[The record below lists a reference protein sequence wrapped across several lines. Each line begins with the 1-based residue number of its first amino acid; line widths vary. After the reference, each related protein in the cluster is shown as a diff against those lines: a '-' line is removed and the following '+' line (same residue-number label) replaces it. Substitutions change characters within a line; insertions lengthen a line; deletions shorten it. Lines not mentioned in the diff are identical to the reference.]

1 MGALM
6 RALDWSGTRLGAPE
20 TWPQSLR
27 TSISICLDCHFPILV
42 WWGPELVMLY
52 NDDYRPMLG
61 GKHPASLGQ
70 RGRECWP
77 EIWHIIGPMLEGV
90 LSTGEATRS
99 EDLLLL
105 LESNFYPEERYF
117 SFSYS
122 PIQDE
127 TGGVGG
133 VFTPVKETTEKVV
146 GERRLR
152 TVLDLAGRA
161 RGARDFDQACR
172 LAAETL
178 EENPFDLP
186 FALLYRIAP
195 EADRAWLV
203 ASAGIAAGSP
213 ASPEEISL
221 GQDEGNQTWPLA
233 EIVRTGAA
241 VGVNDLGT
249 RFRGLPSGGWGTAP
263 EAARLIPILFTLR
276 VRRRW

>member
-1 MGALM
+1 MHESLSETMHPRQMENPPSGDANASLPAPTIPACLVGGGKMGALM
-6 RALDWSGTRLGAPE
+6 RALDWSHTQLGTPE
-20 TWPQSLR
+20 DWPQSLR
-27 TSISICLDCHFPILV
+27 TSVSICLDCHFPILV

-77 EIWHIIGPMLEGV
+77 EIWHIIGPMLEFV
-90 LSTGEATRS
+90 LSSGQATRS

-105 LESNFYPEERYF
+105 LESNGYPEERYF

-133 VFTPVKETTEKVV
+133 VFTPVTETTGKVI

-152 TVLDLAGRA
+152 TVLDLAARA
-161 RGARDFDQACR
+161 RGARDFDLACR

-186 FALLYRIAP
+186 FALLYQIAP
-195 EADRAWLV
+195 ETDRARLV
-203 ASAGIAAGSP
+203 ATAGIAVRSA
-213 ASPEEISL
+213 ASPEAIVL
-221 GQDEGNQTWPLA
+221 RPDAADETW
-233 EIVRTGAA
+233 
-241 VGVNDLGT
+241 
-249 RFRGLPSGGWGTAP
+249 
-263 EAARLIPILFTLR
+263 
-276 VRRRW
+276 

>member
-1 MGALM
+1 MHESLSETMHPRRTESRSSGDADSGLAIPAIPACLGGGGEMGALM
-6 RALDWSGTRLGAPE
+6 RALDWSKTQLGAPE

-61 GKHPASLGQ
+61 GKHPVSLGQ

-90 LSTGEATRS
+90 LAGGEATRS

-127 TGGVGG
+127 SGGVGG
-133 VFTPVKETTEKVV
+133 VFTPVKETTEKVI
-146 GERRLR
+146 GERGRR
-152 TVLDLAGRA
+152 TRRA
-161 RGARDFDQACR
+161 
-172 LAAETL
+172 
-178 EENPFDLP
+178 LP
-186 FALLYRIAP
+186 PPAP
-195 EADRAWLV
+195 RA
-203 ASAGIAAGSP
+203 P
-213 ASPEEISL
+213 
-221 GQDEGNQTWPLA
+221 
-233 EIVRTGAA
+233 
-241 VGVNDLGT
+241 
-249 RFRGLPSGGWGTAP
+249 GLPQG
-263 EAARLIPILFTLR
+263 
-276 VRRRW
+276 